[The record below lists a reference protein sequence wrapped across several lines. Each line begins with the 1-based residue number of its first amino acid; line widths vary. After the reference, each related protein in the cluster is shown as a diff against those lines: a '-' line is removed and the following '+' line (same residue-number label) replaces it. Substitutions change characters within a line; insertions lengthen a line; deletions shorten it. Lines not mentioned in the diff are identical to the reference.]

1 MEIGRS
7 SEYDRSLARAKVD
20 PLLAAGGAAAH
31 ENGQLWSNHRCRLV
45 VDIYVVRD
53 LDEGEDMS
61 ARSLQGLRQR
71 HGFLTLMMVSTK
83 VILPMR
89 YNTLN
94 VPWKVNMLLFIAPV
108 SAFNQTL
115 VEDRSVNRLVRV
127 VCLLS

>member
-1 MEIGRS
+1 MS
-7 SEYDRSLARAKVD
+7 V
-20 PLLAAGGAAAH
+20 
-31 ENGQLWSNHRCRLV
+31 V

-89 YNTLN
+89 YNTLTCRG
-94 VPWKVNMLLFIAPV
+94 K
-108 SAFNQTL
+108 
-115 VEDRSVNRLVRV
+115 
-127 VCLLS
+127 